1 MGSLKTVFIL
11 LFLFDMSY
19 ALACSCSNLSIG
31 ERVVSS
37 DIVVVG
43 EVLESQKVCLE
54 TIGEHCYGPIVFYV
68 QNTELLKSEGWQA
81 TESKQ
86 LRKSTF
92 ISDFGNCTF
101 FPKKGEKWLLF
112 GKLVTGTLDTYTTSV
127 CSGNRKMDDSGEI
140 PQIRQIKTF
149 IQLYQDNKVLNK
161 HSEKEFN
168 N

>member
-1 MGSLKTVFIL
+1 LEFIKTVFIV
-11 LFLFDMSY
+11 LFLFNASY

-54 TIGEHCYGPIVFYV
+54 TIGEHCSGPIVFYV
-68 QNTELLKSEGWQA
+68 QNTDLLKSEGWQA
-81 TESKQ
+81 TESKS

-92 ISDFGNCTF
+92 ISDFGNCTL
-101 FPKKGEKWLLF
+101 FPQKGEKWLLF
-112 GKLVTGTLDTYTTSV
+112 GKLVAGTLDTYTTSV
-127 CSGNRKMDDSGEI
+127 CSRNRKMDGSGEI
-140 PQIRQIKTF
+140 PQIKQIKTF
-149 IQLYQDNKVLNK
+149 MKLYQDNQVLNK